1 MVLQLM
7 AVATPFTTHDLQIWV
22 DRLTFRESL
31 SATAKVFVS
40 RKLFFPSETLF
51 TSPSFKQTL
60 LLDWNAMNIDGN
72 VCNQFDMG
80 FYAMVTLE
88 NYSFRNMTTL

>member
-1 MVLQLM
+1 MAFQLM
-7 AVATPFTTHDLQIWV
+7 GVVTPFANS
-22 DRLTFRESL
+22 RLANLGGPTNFPREPFRHGKSFRQPQTFL
-31 SATAKVFVS
+31 PFA
-40 RKLFFPSETLF
+40 TLF

-72 VCNQFDMG
+72 VCHQFDMG

-88 NYSFRNMTTL
+88 NYSFRNMTSL